1 MSWAYW
7 GGPAGGGGGC
17 GLYCC
22 DASEARRLSAAML
35 CAPLQSDAS
44 VAFTS
49 AATQETPPPPPP
61 LPEVVPGEPCPQFKA
76 DPRPPPWPP
85 PTLDPPGG
93 EPRDA
98 DTCTPPETVYTVYTY
113 IKVAPLFPLFFLLHA
128 NNVYTYCNEW
138 EEERTSLRLAYR
150 LYPVSFKICYY
161 HYTDQVAK
169 QRQFTDRIT
178 QVQEKTFSSLP
189 RRY

>member
-22 DASEARRLSAAML
+22 DASEARRLSAAIL
-35 CAPLQSDAS
+35 WAPLQSDAS

-61 LPEVVPGEPCPQFKA
+61 LPEVVPGDPWPQFKA
-76 DPRPPPWPP
+76 DPSPPPCPP

-93 EPRDA
+93 EPLDA
-98 DTCTPPETVYTVYTY
+98 DTWTPPENCNIVLVSPTVYFHIIYRCRTFERVWVHFSLFSKAMVTVDASFNKTTV
-113 IKVAPLFPLFFLLHA
+113 KRHFL
-128 NNVYTYCNEW
+128 
-138 EEERTSLRLAYR
+138 
-150 LYPVSFKICYY
+150 
-161 HYTDQVAK
+161 
-169 QRQFTDRIT
+169 
-178 QVQEKTFSSLP
+178 
-189 RRY
+189 